1 MMSAASSAKRRLGWS
16 ARSGPSRSRIRLSIH
31 DVIVSE
37 HAGGLGVDGHTLQLT
52 PKVDQPGLKR
62 S

>member
-1 MMSAASSAKRRLGWS
+1 MTSAASSAKRRLGGS
-16 ARSGPSRSRIRLSIH
+16 VRSGPSRSMIH
-31 DVIVSE
+31 DAIVSE
-37 HAGGLGVDGHTLQLT
+37 HAGGVGVDGHTLRLP